1 MRYRYIIISP
11 PENQYIMLFYIE
23 KAQLWQTHGL
33 GGGLHVFLNAVQ
45 RVFLNAA
52 DLCL

>member
-1 MRYRYIIISP
+1 
-11 PENQYIMLFYIE
+11 MLFYIE
-23 KAQLWQTHGL
+23 KAQLWQAHGL
-33 GGGLHVFLNAVQ
+33 GGLHVILNAVQ